1 MRGVFLDVDT
11 IDRGDLELGSLFATL
26 PEWTPYPGSAAAEV
40 SRRIRD
46 IDVVVSNK
54 VLLDRKTLLAA
65 KHLKLVCIAATGTN
79 NIDLETAGARNIS
92 VCNVTGYATP
102 SVVEHVF
109 AQILILNRQLYAY
122 RDAVTRGRWQQ
133 ADGFCLLDFPIR
145 ELNGLILGI
154 IGYGE
159 LGRAVARMGEA
170 FGMQI
175 LVAERAGATPRPG
188 RIPLKTLLAESH
200 VVSLHCPLTD
210 ATRNLIGAAELGLM
224 RRDAVLINTARGGMV
239 DEDALLHAL
248 QTGRIA
254 GAAMD
259 VLSEEPPRH
268 GNPLLEAALP
278 NLVITPHIAW
288 ASINARQRLIDEITR
303 NIQAWLAGSAR
314 NLVCS

>member
-11 IDRGDLELGSLFATL
+11 IDLGDLDLGSLFATL
-26 PEWTPYPGSAAAEV
+26 PEWTPYPRTTAAEV
-40 SRRIRD
+40 KRRIRD
-46 IDVVVSNK
+46 ADVVISNK
-54 VLLDRKTLLAA
+54 VLLDRDTLLAA
-65 KHLKLVCIAATGTN
+65 ENLKLLCIAATGTN
-79 NIDLETAGARNIS
+79 NIDIDTACANNIS
-92 VCNVTGYATP
+92 VCNVTGYATA

-109 AQILILNRQLYAY
+109 AQLLILNRRLYAY
-122 RDAVTRGRWQQ
+122 RDAVAQGRWQQ
-133 ADGFCLLDFPIR
+133 AGVFCLLDFPIR
-145 ELNGLILGI
+145 ELNGLKLGI

-170 FGMQI
+170 FGMHV
-175 LVAERAGATPRPG
+175 LVAERADATPRPG
-188 RIPLKTLLAESH
+188 RVPLKILLTESH

-210 ATRNLIGAAELGLM
+210 ATRNLIGAAEIGLM
-224 RRDAVLINTARGGMV
+224 RRDALLINTARGGIV
-239 DEDALLHAL
+239 DEGALLHAL

-268 GNPLLEAALP
+268 GNPLLEASMP

-288 ASINARQRLIDEITR
+288 ASINSRQRLIDEITR

-314 NLVCS
+314 NLVCP

>member
-1 MRGVFLDVDT
+1 MRGIFLDVDT

-26 PEWTPYPGSAAAEV
+26 PEWTPYPGTAAAEV
-40 SRRIRD
+40 NRRIRD
-46 IDVVVSNK
+46 ADVVVSNK
-54 VLLDRKTLLAA
+54 VLLDREALLAA

-145 ELNGLILGI
+145 ELSGQILGI

-170 FGMQI
+170 FGMRV

-188 RIPLKTLLAESH
+188 RVLLKTLLAESR

>member
-1 MRGVFLDVDT
+1 MRGIFLDVDT

-26 PEWTPYPGSAAAEV
+26 PEWTPYPRTAADEV
-40 SRRIRD
+40 NRRIRD
-46 IDVVVSNK
+46 ADVVVSNK
-54 VLLDRKTLLAA
+54 VVLDREALLAA

-79 NIDLETAGARNIS
+79 NIDLETAGARNIN

-133 ADGFCLLDFPIR
+133 ADGFCLLDFPVR
-145 ELNGLILGI
+145 ELSGQILGI

-170 FGMQI
+170 FGMRV

-188 RIPLKTLLAESH
+188 RVPLKTLLAESR

-239 DEDALLHAL
+239 DEAALLHAL

-254 GAAMD
+254 GAAVD

-288 ASINARQRLIDEITR
+288 ASINARQRLVDEITR

-314 NLVCS
+314 NLVCP

>member
-1 MRGVFLDVDT
+1 
-11 IDRGDLELGSLFATL
+11 
-26 PEWTPYPGSAAAEV
+26 
-40 SRRIRD
+40 
-46 IDVVVSNK
+46 
-54 VLLDRKTLLAA
+54 
-65 KHLKLVCIAATGTN
+65 
-79 NIDLETAGARNIS
+79 
-92 VCNVTGYATP
+92 
-102 SVVEHVF
+102 VVEHVF

>member
-1 MRGVFLDVDT
+1 MRGVFLDIDT
-11 IDRGDLELGSLFATL
+11 IDRGDLELESLFATL
-26 PEWTPYPGSAAAEV
+26 PEWTPYPGTAAAEV
-40 SRRIRD
+40 NRRIRD
-46 IDVVVSNK
+46 ATVVVSNK
-54 VLLDRKTLLAA
+54 VLLDRDILLAA

-79 NIDLETAGARNIS
+79 NIDLETAGTRNIS

-122 RDAVTRGRWQQ
+122 RDAVARGRWQQ

-145 ELNGLILGI
+145 ELNGLVLGI

-170 FGMQI
+170 FGMQVLI
-175 LVAERAGATPRPG
+175 AEHAGATPRQG
-188 RIPLKTLLAESH
+188 RVPLETLLAQSH

-210 ATRNLIGAAELGLM
+210 ATRNLIGAAELGQM
-224 RRDAVLINTARGGMV
+224 RRDAVLINTARGGIV
-239 DEDALLHAL
+239 DEGALLHAL

-254 GAAMD
+254 GAAVD

-278 NLVITPHIAW
+278 NLVVTPHIAW
-288 ASINARQRLIDEITR
+288 ASVNARQRLIDEITC

-314 NLVCS
+314 NLVCP